1 MSERHLYIRL
11 AVKDGETVRRALTQL
26 GEDGSR
32 ALARIEQAS
41 KPASRGLLALNE
53 VTSAARVRLEGFA
66 GNLGGVGSAMLRLG
80 PAGLVAGA
88 ALGGLAV
95 ALGKGLH
102 EMETAQQSLLRLEA
116 VLKATGHASGLTGR
130 ELNDLADAMEA
141 STMATAEGV
150 MDAASVLATFRSVSG
165 DTFVRAIKAAQD
177 LSAVFG
183 QDLRSS
189 AVQLG
194 KALEDPVEGI
204 TALKRVG
211 VTFTA
216 SQREMIAAMV
226 EAGDVAG
233 AQVLILETLEKQVGG
248 AGEAEAGGLTGATHH
263 LKAAWGNLLEEMART
278 PMVGGV
284 VETTLRGLASFF
296 NDIKDWFKGPDI
308 GAQVAAKVRE
318 LAEAERR
325 LAELQLGKVVW
336 DPSYGLRIEMATRA
350 ALATVDRLKSEIDGL
365 IAKGRA
371 EVEAF
376 ESEKDKADAG
386 RRRAEQERNAET
398 IAARIKALEAEK
410 VKAAVDAAEK
420 IATVNDQLA
429 RDIATAE
436 KKRGRPGILDA
447 DVERE
452 VALLGEIA
460 ERKIEAVE
468 KPLREA
474 AERTDAQGRKAI
486 ADLERQLKA
495 PFDPRG
501 AAIEQAL
508 GRLPEGASEEQRAA
522 AERLA
527 GALHDQKQAI
537 EELNK
542 ELEAEAKLREKGA
555 EITRRHRMAEEEYRD
570 VLAELDKLLAN
581 AAIDQQTY
589 ARAVEEAERRKLDA
603 SREWRD
609 GAVRAIRD
617 YVDES
622 TDAAR
627 VAERGMTRAL
637 EASEDA
643 FVKWAST
650 GKLAARDLF
659 NAVAEEALRAAYRL
673 SVAKP
678 LGGFL
683 EGLFSSIGEG
693 LAGWFTGGSGG
704 GSPAPVDPNLILEA
718 HSGGVVGRDN
728 LRRRD
733 VDPVLF
739 REAERFHGGGV
750 AGLRSGEVP
759 IVALRG
765 EEIVTRDD
773 PRHRFNLMRLPM
785 ADVAAPTVVVQ
796 PTVYNTVPNTQARTE
811 TRRGPAGEVLIDV
824 FVEQMESLMS
834 RRIGRGEG
842 LAPTLERRYG
852 LNSVAGAYR

>member
-11 AVKDGETVRRALTQL
+11 AVKDGETVRRALNSL

-41 KPASRGLLALNE
+41 RPASKGLLALNE

-80 PAGLVAGA
+80 PAGLAAGA

-130 ELNDLADAMEA
+130 ELNGLADAMEA

-177 LSAVFG
+177 LAAVFG

-216 SQREMIAAMV
+216 GQREMIAAMV

-233 AQVLILETLEKQVGG
+233 AQVLILETLEKQVGD
-248 AGEAEAGGLTGATHH
+248 AGEAEAKGLTGATHH
-263 LKAAWGNLLEEMART
+263 LKAAWGNLLEELAKT
-278 PMVGGV
+278 PAVGGA
-284 VETTLRGLASFF
+284 VETTLRGLTFFF

-308 GAQVAAKVRE
+308 GQQVAEKVRQ
-318 LAEAERR
+318 LADVERLIMEFQASGVSQGR
-325 LAELQLGKVVW
+325 LNH
-336 DPSYGLRIEMATRA
+336 LRQQA
-350 ALATVDRLKSEIDGL
+350 AVLNREIDGL

-376 ESEKDKADAG
+376 EAGKDQAEAG
-386 RRRAEQERNAET
+386 RRQAEEERNAET
-398 IAARIKALEAEK
+398 IAARLKALEAEK

-420 IATVNDQLA
+420 IAAVNDQLA

-436 KKRGRPGILDA
+436 KKRGRPGIVEA

-452 VALLGEIA
+452 IALLRDIA

-508 GRLPEGASEEQRAA
+508 GRLPEGASEEQRAE
-522 AERLA
+522 AEQLA

-555 EITRRHRMAEEEYRD
+555 EITRRHRTAEEEYRD
-570 VLAELDKLLAN
+570 VLAELSNLLVN
-581 AAIDQQTY
+581 AAIDQETY
-589 ARAVEEAERRKLDA
+589 SRAVEEAERRKLDA

-627 VAERGMTRAL
+627 VAEQGMTRAL

-643 FVKWAST
+643 FVKWASS

-659 NAVAEEALRAAYRL
+659 NTVAEEALRAAYRL

-704 GSPAPVDPNLILEA
+704 GSPAPADPTLILEA
-718 HSGGVVGRDN
+718 HSGGVVGHDS

-765 EEIVTRDD
+765 EEVITRDD
-773 PRHRFNLMRLPM
+773 PRHRFNLMRLP
-785 ADVAAPTVVVQ
+785 AAASSAPTVVVQ

-824 FVEQMESLMS
+824 FVEQIESLMS

-852 LNSVAGAYR
+852 LNPAAGAYR

>member
-11 AVKDGETVRRALTQL
+11 AVKDGETVRRALAQL

-32 ALARIEQAS
+32 ALARIEQAA

-80 PAGLVAGA
+80 PAGLAAGA

-141 STMATAEGV
+141 STMVTAEGV

-165 DTFVRAIKAAQD
+165 DTFVRAIRGAQD
-177 LSAVFG
+177 LAAVFG

-248 AGEAEAGGLTGATHH
+248 AGEAEAKGLTGATHH
-263 LKAAWGNLLEEMART
+263 LKAAWGNLLEELAKT
-278 PMVGGV
+278 PAVGGA
-284 VETTLRGLASFF
+284 VETTLRGLTFFF

-308 GAQVAAKVRE
+308 SQQVAEKVRQ
-318 LAEAERR
+318 LADVERLIVEFQASGASLGR
-325 LAELQLGKVVW
+325 LNH
-336 DPSYGLRIEMATRA
+336 LRQQA
-350 ALATVDRLKSEIDGL
+350 AFLNREIDGL

-376 ESEKDKADAG
+376 EAEKDNADAG
-386 RRRAEQERNAET
+386 RRDAEQERNAET
-398 IAARIKALEAEK
+398 IAARLKALEAEK
-410 VKAAVDAAEK
+410 IKAAVDAAEK
-420 IATVNDQLA
+420 IAAVNDQLA
-429 RDIATAE
+429 RDIATAD

-452 VALLGEIA
+452 IALLRDIA
-460 ERKIEAVE
+460 ARKIEAVE

-474 AERTDAQGRKAI
+474 AERTDAQARKAI

-508 GRLPEGASEEQRAA
+508 GRLPEGAAEAQRAET
-522 AERLA
+522 ERLS
-527 GALHDQKQAI
+527 GALYDQKQAI
-537 EELNK
+537 EDLNK

-555 EITRRHRMAEEEYRD
+555 EITKRHRTAEEEYRD

-581 AAIDQQTY
+581 AAIDQETY
-589 ARAVEEAERRKLDA
+589 SRAVEEAERRKLDA

-659 NAVAEEALRAAYRL
+659 NTVAEEALRAAYRL

-693 LAGWFTGGSGG
+693 IAGWFTGGSGG
-704 GSPAPVDPNLILEA
+704 GSPAPADPNLILEA
-718 HSGGVVGRDN
+718 HSGGVVGHDT
-728 LRRRD
+728 LKRRI
-733 VDPVLF
+733 VDPAMF
-739 REAERFHGGGV
+739 REAESFHGGGF

-765 EEIVTRDD
+765 EEVLTRDD
-773 PRHRFNLMRLPM
+773 PRHRFNLMRLP
-785 ADVAAPTVVVQ
+785 AAASSAPTVVVQ

-852 LNSVAGAYR
+852 LNPAAGAYR